1 MKAITPFT
9 PFSGLTTL
17 RREMDRLFDRF
28 SEFELPDLRW
38 SGEWAPALDVS
49 ETRDAI
55 VVKAEV
61 PGIDPSQIEVT
72 LEEGLLT
79 IKGEKTEEKEAKE
92 EQVYRKERVYGAFA
106 RAIRLPAAVDA
117 AKVDATFKN
126 GVLTVT
132 LPKTPAAKGK
142 TIQVKAA

>member
-1 MKAITPFT
+1 MMRAIA
-9 PFSGLTTL
+9 PFSGLSTL

-28 SEFELPDLRW
+28 ADFDLPELRW
-38 SGEWAPALDVS
+38 SGEWTPALDVS
-49 ETRDAI
+49 ETKDAI
-55 VVKAEV
+55 IVKAEV
-61 PGIDPSQIEVT
+61 PGIDPSKIEVT

-79 IKGEKTEEKEAKE
+79 IKGEKTEEKEAKD
-92 EQVYRKERVYGAFA
+92 EQVYRRERVYGAFA
-106 RAIRLPAAVDA
+106 RAVRLPTTVDA
-117 AKVDATFKN
+117 NKVDATFKN